1 MVTFIPPSKNTADW
15 IWGSLKFELST
26 FVRDLKLLFKKK
38 MKSFLVKAFYLNFA
52 KKASVSLISSLKIAQ
67 FTASFP

>member
-38 MKSFLVKAFYLNFA
+38 NEVIFSKSLLFELRQE
-52 KKASVSLISSLKIAQ
+52 S
-67 FTASFP
+67 